1 MEEYKTFLGRVEKYS
16 NLGYGSFS
24 DVFMCDFDGAL
35 FAYKEY
41 NSLEHVKLIKDKM
54 PKLTEFF
61 RTNESL
67 NFPYKLV
74 YKNPNDELFK
84 GVILDYLYQY
94 SKLDTEE
101 IDKNKMINI
110 LKRVRNLI
118 EIIHKEYNLIHGD
131 LHPENILY
139 NIETDKISIIDF
151 DSSFD
156 INTKFG
162 YNEGIIN
169 ELNMNYI
176 DIMGI
181 DEGIDTYLFNLV
193 TFKFL
198 CNYNG
203 QNNKTTLQNINNSY
217 YPNLNNKVISI
228 LDTYK
233 NYSKKLSKDYIID
246 YL

>member
-1 MEEYKTFLGRVEKYS
+1 MEEYKTYLGRIEKYS

-24 DVFMCDFDGAL
+24 DVFMCDFDGSL

-54 PKLTEFF
+54 HKLTEFF

-74 YKNPNDELFK
+74 YKNPNDELFI
-84 GVILDYLYQY
+84 GLILDYLYQY
-94 SKLDTEE
+94 RKLDTKK
-101 IDKNKMINI
+101 IDKDKMINI

-131 LHPENILY
+131 LHSENILY

-162 YNEGIIN
+162 YNKDIIN
-169 ELNMNYI
+169 ELNLNYI
-176 DIMGI
+176 NKMGI
-181 DEGIDTYLFNLV
+181 DEGIDTYLFNLN
-193 TFKFL
+193 TYNIL
-198 CNYNG
+198 CDYNG
-203 QNNKTTLQNINNSY
+203 QNNKSTLQNINNSY